1 MKERSF
7 FRDDRAAL
15 GLPIRM
21 VVLTIV
27 GLAGLTMILSALSG
41 IHTTPGALY
50 VISNTTSFSMNGD
63 NGDSPYIQLNVV
75 NSEDEPVPG
84 ASVVVWSPDH
94 RTAKGGTTDAFGEF
108 VFRLENMSLPTGKSE
123 GYIAVKVVEEG
134 YLDLEEQYL
143 IKVRSI

>member
-1 MKERSF
+1 MKDRSF

-27 GLAGLTMILSALSG
+27 GFAGMTMILSTLAG
-41 IHTTPGALY
+41 IHTTPGELY
-50 VISNTTSFSMNGD
+50 VISNTTSFSMNGITG
-63 NGDSPYIQLNVV
+63 NSPYIQLTVV

-84 ASVVVWSPDH
+84 ASVIIWAPDH
-94 RTAKGGTTDAFGEF
+94 RTAKAGITDAFGKF
-108 VFRLENMSLPTGKSE
+108 AFRLENISLPAGKSE
-123 GYIAVKVVEEG
+123 GYIAVKVIQEG
-134 YLDLEEQYL
+134 YLDLDEQYL